1 MAAVVVVLEN
11 ALLPGTEPATTFPS
25 KHERKLVL
33 DILLLLYGRIIIV
46 IVVLLLFLNLSFW
59 MLLRCH
65 SSTRVTPGTLTEVAS
80 KVAYYF
86 CWVRRCMEVYG
97 TGDISVPG

>member
-46 IVVLLLFLNLSFW
+46 IVVLSFLQSLFLD
-59 MLLRCH
+59 
-65 SSTRVTPGTLTEVAS
+65 VVAVWYVCVS
-80 KVAYYF
+80 H
-86 CWVRRCMEVYG
+86 
-97 TGDISVPG
+97 P